1 MTPSKL
7 ILASKSPQRQKLLNQ
22 IGVDFLIVAPD
33 IDESRHENE
42 LPESM
47 VVRLAKT
54 KAACCLNK
62 VRDRE
67 AIVLASDTIVVVED
81 KIFGKPVDQNDALNM
96 LSLLSGETHRVLTA
110 VSVTSCS
117 RSKTICSETFVNL
130 RVINVEE
137 AQAYWETGEPRD
149 KAGAYAIQGFGAAFV
164 ESITGSYSGVMGLPL
179 FETVKLLGDFGI
191 RCWKHA

>member
-1 MTPSKL
+1 M
-7 ILASKSPQRQKLLNQ
+7 
-22 IGVDFLIVAPD
+22 
-33 IDESRHENE
+33 
-42 LPESM
+42 
-47 VVRLAKT
+47 
-54 KAACCLNK
+54 
-62 VRDRE
+62 
-67 AIVLASDTIVVVED
+67 LASDTTVVVED

-96 LSLLSGETHRVLTA
+96 LSLLSGKTHRVLTA
-110 VSVTSCS
+110 VSVTSCR
-117 RSKTICSETFVNL
+117 RSKTICSETFVNF

>member
-7 ILASKSPQRQKLLNQ
+7 LLASKSPQRQKLLNQ

-62 VRDRE
+62 ALDRE

-96 LSLLSGETHRVLTA
+96 LSLLSGKTHRVLTA
-110 VSVTSCS
+110 VSVTSCR
-117 RSKTICSETFVNL
+117 RSKTICSETFVNF

>member
-22 IGVDFLIVAPD
+22 IGVEFLIVAPD

-42 LPESM
+42 VPESM

-54 KAACCLNK
+54 KAAFCLNK
-62 VRDRE
+62 VLDRE

-110 VSVTSCS
+110 VSVTSCN

-164 ESITGSYSGVMGLPL
+164 ESISGSYSGVMGLPL

>member
-7 ILASKSPQRQKLLNQ
+7 LLASKSPQRQKLLNQ
-22 IGVDFLIVAPD
+22 IGVDFLIYAPD

-42 LPESM
+42 VPESM

-62 VRDRE
+62 MLDRE
-67 AIVLASDTIVVVED
+67 AIVLASDTTVVVED

-96 LSLLSGETHRVLTA
+96 LSLLSGKTHRVLTA

-117 RSKTICSETFVNL
+117 RSKTICSETFVNF
-130 RVINVEE
+130 RVVNVEE